1 MNPMD
6 QDMNTYQ
13 IVIDEFYP
21 ICINYI
27 KNENFPLQEGIL
39 WPGYLSYDDDLSL

>member
-1 MNPMD
+1 MVHFSVLSKKFAKFNCPMNPMD

-21 ICINYI
+21 ICTNYI
-27 KNENFPLQEGIL
+27 KNE
-39 WPGYLSYDDDLSL
+39 Y